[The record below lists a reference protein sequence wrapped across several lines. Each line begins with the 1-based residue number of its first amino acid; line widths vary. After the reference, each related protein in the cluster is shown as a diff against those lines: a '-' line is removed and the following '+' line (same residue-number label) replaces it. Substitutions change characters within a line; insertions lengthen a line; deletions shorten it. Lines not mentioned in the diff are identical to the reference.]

1 MSTPVTLFIQKPLT
15 NINTLLQ
22 KYNIYVHE
30 NIDGK
35 TTCYSNYG
43 LKKKT
48 PLYSK
53 YKKKK
58 NTYTRQINNNTIT
71 SYQCLFIEIIISKI
85 NHNCLMTIY
94 KNYHTIH
101 FFNTIDLLLSQL
113 FTTGYFSNSSG
124 CSCEKCNIEKIQE
137 YEENTG
143 LNIYSVKFIENEI
156 RSLL

>member
-22 KYNIYVHE
+22 IYNIYVHE
-30 NIDGK
+30 NIHGK

-58 NTYTRQINNNTIT
+58 I
-71 SYQCLFIEIIISKI
+71 L
-85 NHNCLMTIY
+85 
-94 KNYHTIH
+94 IH
-101 FFNTIDLLLSQL
+101 
-113 FTTGYFSNSSG
+113 
-124 CSCEKCNIEKIQE
+124 
-137 YEENTG
+137 
-143 LNIYSVKFIENEI
+143 VK
-156 RSLL
+156 

>member
-22 KYNIYVHE
+22 KYNIYVQE

-58 NTYTRQINNNTIT
+58 NTYTRQINNDTIT

-85 NHNCLMTIY
+85 NHNCFMTIY

-101 FFNTIDLLLSQL
+101 LFNTIDLLLSQL